1 MFSFAFP
8 AFSYQRASARCS
20 RFGMPLEG
28 DRQLRLIAVRSG
40 TGKKSVFG
48 PCSTLI
54 VNGFSASL
62 FLTFL
67 FPRRATTRDA
77 TRSYGRRYPS
87 PQINRAVFLAM
98 STGAI
103 CGTGA
108 LKATSPL
115 KRALGSTTAA
125 NLAGLSL
132 LLSVTSS
139 ERMLMRPRDIMLR
152 AWRAISCF
160 SASSFSCS
168 FRIMVMYYLGN
179 VVNRTRMKATHRVLS
194 GLAGDEAQ

>member
-1 MFSFAFP
+1 MDILTYKH
-8 AFSYQRASARCS
+8 SYARRCAH
-20 RFGMPLEG
+20 MY
-28 DRQLRLIAVRSG
+28 VH
-40 TGKKSVFG
+40 
-48 PCSTLI
+48 
-54 VNGFSASL
+54 
-62 FLTFL
+62 
-67 FPRRATTRDA
+67 
-77 TRSYGRRYPS
+77 SYLKYIWAH

-160 SASSFSCS
+160 SASSFPCS

-194 GLAGDEAQ
+194 GLAGDEAQW